1 MDHETGTSRTRQA
14 STRRQTPGVS
24 ERRQF
29 RRMQAFE
36 DAIAY
41 RRARVAAPCTD
52 CVAAET
58 GRQCDDHARDVELID
73 EYADEIERSVR
84 AIDAHAAGTV
94 AGPELASSA

>member
-1 MDHETGTSRTRQA
+1 QTGSTSARQA
-14 STRRQTPGVS
+14 GTRRQRPGVS

-52 CVAAET
+52 CAAAEP
-58 GRQCDDHARDVELID
+58 GQQCDDHARDVELID
-73 EYADEIERSVR
+73 EYAHEIERSVR
-84 AIDAHAAGTV
+84 AIDAYAAGG
-94 AGPELASSA
+94 ASGPELASSA